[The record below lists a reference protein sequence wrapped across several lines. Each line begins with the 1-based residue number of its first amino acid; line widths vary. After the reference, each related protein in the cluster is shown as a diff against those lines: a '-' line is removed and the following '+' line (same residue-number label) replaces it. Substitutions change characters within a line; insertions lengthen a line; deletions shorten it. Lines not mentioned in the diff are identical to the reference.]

1 MNPVAGIRVTLRIG
15 AVVFGMSALL
25 LLVVPGVFLDLLRLD
40 GASAPLQWS
49 MRMIG
54 LTLVALAGQMAIVSR
69 SGSDRA
75 IVAAGTVMA
84 IVATGLGVLTLTIP
98 AELGWFSV
106 LYAAVGFAFGLAYLV
121 LLVRIRVH

>member
-1 MNPVAGIRVTLRIG
+1 MAGIRITLRTG
-15 AVVFGMSALL
+15 AVVFGLSALL
-25 LLVVPGVFLDLLRLD
+25 LLVAPGVFLDLLRLD
-40 GASAPLQWS
+40 DGSAPLQWS

-98 AELGWFSV
+98 AELGWFSL
-106 LYAAVGFAFGLAYLV
+106 LYAAVGFTFGLAYLV